1 LNFFEYGYVNR
12 KSVPRN
18 RKNDCSPGKKFRG
31 EYSPFL
37 FNGSMFLQLLYRHG
51 TRLSSRSYYDRTI
64 CSFIGTTGRRHTFF
78 FQSRPG
84 SFLNS
89 QYPST
94 YKLQVGRS
102 NYGGFH
108 IILPLLRT
116 SSQRMVSHYRRLE
129 TGTSFFPKSLEKS

>member
-94 YKLQVGRS
+94 YKLQVGQTMEA
-102 NYGGFH
+102 F
-108 IILPLLRT
+108 ILFCRCYELHRNEWYHTTVVWRPGRA
-116 SSQRMVSHYRRLE
+116 
-129 TGTSFFPKSLEKS
+129 SFQNP